1 MLSFCIKT
9 KKRINISL
17 KEEFSMD
24 DQIETEGFLLLFCTC
39 PNQIVAEDL
48 ATQVIS
54 NSLAGCVNIL
64 PNLLS
69 VYSWQDKIIRE
80 QEYLLII
87 KTHRDYYPQIEKF
100 IKKTHPYQVP
110 EIIAIPINHGS
121 LEYLTWL
128 RQCLK

>member
-1 MLSFCIKT
+1 MELS
-9 KKRINISL
+9 
-17 KEEFSMD
+17 M

-39 PNQIVAEDL
+39 PNQAVADDL

-64 PNLLS
+64 SNLLS
-69 VYSWQDKIIRE
+69 VYSWQDKIIKE

-87 KTHRDYYPQIEKF
+87 KTHRDYYPQIEKL
-100 IKKTHPYQVP
+100 IKKIHPYQVP
-110 EIIAIPINHGS
+110 EIITIPINHGS